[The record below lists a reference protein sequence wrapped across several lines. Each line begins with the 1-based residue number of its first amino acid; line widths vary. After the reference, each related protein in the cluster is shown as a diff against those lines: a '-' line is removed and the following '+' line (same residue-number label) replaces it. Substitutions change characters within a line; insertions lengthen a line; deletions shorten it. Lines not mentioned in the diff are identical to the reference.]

1 MANTSFLDFNS
12 QNAIN
17 SGDYLV
23 GYNAAGTGEIR
34 VPINVGLRT
43 ANNTLSVVG
52 SLSALNFIN
61 VSYKTEYNYLAA
73 ANTYVSLF
81 TVPNGYRFAVESLT
95 CTIDNAVGTY
105 TTGTAPTISV
115 ISGTVYS
122 TGVRLTS
129 RSFGTTTINTGT
141 YIKSSGATS
150 ADDYKTAASGNVI
163 SVINN
168 VVNNGTS
175 YTVLSGTV
183 IVSGYLY

>member
-43 ANNTLSVVG
+43 ANNTLSVAG
-52 SLSALNFIN
+52 SLSASSFIG
-61 VSYKTEYNYLAA
+61 VSYKTEFNYLAA
-73 ANTYVSLF
+73 QNTYVSLF
-81 TVPNGYRFAVESLT
+81 TVPNGYRFAIESLT

-105 TTGTAPTISV
+105 TSGTAPTISV

-122 TGVRLTS
+122 TLVRLQS
-129 RSFGTTTINTGT
+129 RTFGTANYSSGS
-141 YIKSSGATS
+141 YIKSSAANTT
-150 ADDYKTAASGNVI
+150 DDFKTAPAGSVI

-168 VVNNGTS
+168 VGNNLTS
-175 YTVLSGTV
+175 YTVLSGAV
-183 IVSGYLY
+183 IVSGFLY

>member
-34 VPINVGLRT
+34 VPINVGVRT
-43 ANNTLSVVG
+43 SNNTLSVVG
-52 SLSALNFIN
+52 SLSASSFIG
-61 VSYKTEYNYLAA
+61 VSYKTEFNYLAA
-73 ANTYVSLF
+73 QNTFVSLF
-81 TVPNGYRFAVESLT
+81 TVPNGYRFAVDSIT

-105 TTGTAPTISV
+105 TSGTSPTISV

-122 TGVRLTS
+122 TGVRLQS
-129 RSFGTTTINTGT
+129 RTFGTTTLYTGS
-141 YIKSSGATS
+141 YIKSTAANTT
-150 ADDYKTAASGNVI
+150 DDFKTAAAGSII

-168 VVNNGTS
+168 VGNNLTS
-175 YTVLSGTV
+175 YTVLSGVV
-183 IVSGYLY
+183 IISGFLY